1 MNPIFKR
8 GDTFVMPIE
17 FFEIETQQ
25 PKPII
30 GILTAATISAA
41 SGGAFNFSLNTSAAT
56 KIFKSRVNGSN
67 VTPTSVLNNSSAALT
82 SQFLYVGSRAGS
94 TLYSNMKC
102 YSIVGIGR
110 NLTTIESNLIEGI
123 QTEPFV

>member
-1 MNPIFKR
+1 MKHTGAIAFFNNTSNSSFATR
-8 GDTFVMPIE
+8 GPGTYPSGYNI
-17 FFEIETQQ
+17 TT
-25 PKPII
+25 
-30 GILTAATISAA
+30 ILAA
-41 SGGAFNFSLNTSAAT
+41 SSGAYNFSLNTSAAT

-67 VTPTSVLNNSSAALT
+67 VTPTGVLNNSSAALT
-82 SQFLYVGSRAGS
+82 SQILYVGSRSGS
-94 TLYSNMKC
+94 TSYSNMKC